1 MLRNYLKIA
10 FRNMKR
16 HKGYSFINI
25 AGLAIGMACCILIL
39 LYVADELSYDRF
51 HKNKDRIYRVNAIS
65 SIGTTS
71 RRYATVPPAL
81 APGLADSIPEIE
93 AFTRLMETPSLR
105 GRIDD
110 NSIEITD
117 CFFVDSAFF
126 NIFTHEFIAGAPES
140 VFENPDSIV
149 ITEETA
155 DRLFGDES
163 PMGKIID
170 LGESRVV
177 QIRGVIK
184 NVPNNSH
191 IHFNGLLPLSFIRDE
206 SGNPVDFSEAAYFCE
221 WYAYLL
227 IRESTHYGD
236 VERKIMETVEEKWG
250 DLYREKGTTR
260 QYPLQNIKDLH
271 LRSTSEYEQGNPGD
285 INTVY
290 LFSSIALFVLF
301 IACFN
306 FINLSTARSTN
317 RAREVG
323 MRKVIGSQKNQI
335 VRQFLSESI
344 IMSIVGLVIGIMLV
358 QLALPSFNR
367 LAGKEFDS
375 SNLMSS
381 TVLLGLLGII
391 IVTGIIAGSFPAF
404 ILSAFDPIT
413 VLKGKLSSTSNNITL
428 RKILVVFQ
436 FSISIFMIVGI
447 LVIIRQLDY
456 IKNINLGF
464 DKEQMVVIPFFG
476 NRQNEEGAGRHEA
489 LRNKLLQN
497 SSILSASFSIDRPG
511 GDLGYDAFLPEG
523 KSNDETLR
531 AMRYWVDHNFIKT
544 YGMEVVKGRDFSES
558 FSTDADQALIINE
571 KAAAAL
577 GWGEDVLG
585 KRLVN
590 VSRDNRPGIIV
601 GVVKD
606 FHSASMKMEISP
618 VVMALDP
625 RFFAFISARIRPD
638 NVSNTLSFLEGS
650 LREIYPDREFD
661 YSYYFIDDDFRSK
674 YPEEEKIREIYIAF
688 GFLAV
693 FVACL
698 GLFGL
703 ASYSVEQRTKEIG
716 IRKVLGAS
724 GREIVL
730 LLSKEFSKWVFAA
743 NIIAWPLA
751 YYIMNRW
758 LGNFAYRIGVKW
770 DIFIFSG
777 IITAIIALFTVSF
790 HSIKAANSNPVN
802 ALKYE

>member
-489 LRNKLLQN
+489 LRNKMLQK

>member
-1 MLRNYLKIA
+1 
-10 FRNMKR
+10 MKQ

-25 AGLAIGMACCILIL
+25 SGLAIGMACCILIL
-39 LYVADELSYDRF
+39 LYVTDELSYDKF
-51 HKNKDRIYRVNAIS
+51 HKNKDRIYRINAIS
-65 SIGTTS
+65 SIGVTS
-71 RRYATVPPAL
+71 RQYATVPPAL

-93 AFTRLMETPSLR
+93 ASTRLMEIPSLR
-105 GRIDD
+105 GRYND
-110 NSIEITD
+110 NSIEIAD

-126 NIFTHEFIAGAPES
+126 SIFTYEFVEGAPES
-140 VFENPDSIV
+140 VFENPGSIV

-155 DRLFGDES
+155 DQIFGDES
-163 PMGKIID
+163 PMGETID
-170 LGESRVV
+170 LGNSRLA
-177 QIRGVIK
+177 QITGVIK
-184 NVPNNSH
+184 NVPKNSH
-191 IHFNGLLPLSFIRDE
+191 IQFNALLPLSFIRDE
-206 SGNPVDFSEAAYFCE
+206 SGRPVDFSNAAYFCE

-227 IRESTHYGD
+227 LREGVLVGN
-236 VERKIMETVEEKWG
+236 VEKKVMETAEEKWG
-250 DLYREKGTTR
+250 DLLREKGTTR
-260 QYPLQNIKDLH
+260 QYPLQKLTDLH
-271 LRSTSEYEQGNPGD
+271 LKSKCEYEPGNPGD

-290 LFSSIALFVLF
+290 LFSAIALFVLF

-306 FINLSTARSTN
+306 FINLSTARSAN

-323 MRKVIGSQKNQI
+323 MRKVMGSQKSQI

-344 IMSIVGLVIGIMLV
+344 IMSIFGLLISIVLV

-367 LAGKEFDS
+367 LSGKEFDS
-375 SNLMSS
+375 SHLMNL
-381 TVLLGLLGII
+381 TVLLGLFGII
-391 IVTGIIAGSFPAF
+391 LVTGIIAGSFPAF
-404 ILSAFDPIT
+404 ILSAFDPVM
-413 VLKGKLSSTSNNITL
+413 VLKGKLSSASRNITL
-428 RKILVVFQ
+428 RKLLVVIQ
-436 FSISIFMIVGI
+436 FSISIFMIIGI

-464 DKEQMVVIPFFG
+464 NKEQMVVIPFFG
-476 NRQNEEGAGRHEA
+476 SRQNEEGAGRHEA
-489 LRNKLLQN
+489 LRNKILQN
-497 SSILSASFSIDRPG
+497 SSIVSASFSIDIPG

-531 AMRYWVDHNFIKT
+531 AMRYWVDHNFINT
-544 YGMEVVKGRDFSES
+544 YGMEIVKGRDFSES
-558 FSTDADQALIINE
+558 FSTDAGQALIINE
-571 KAAAAL
+571 KAAAML

-601 GVVKD
+601 GVVKN

-618 VVMALDP
+618 IVITLEP
-625 RFFAFISARIRPD
+625 RFFGFISVRVRPD
-638 NVSNTLSFLEGS
+638 NVPNTLAFLESS
-650 LREIYPDREFD
+650 LREIYPDREFN
-661 YSYYFIDDDFRSK
+661 YSYYFIDDNFRSK

-751 YYIMNRW
+751 YYIMDRW
-758 LGNFAYRIGVKW
+758 LGNFAYRISVRW

-777 IITAIIALFTVSF
+777 IITAVIALFTVSF
-790 HSIKAANSNPVN
+790 HSIKAANANPVN

>member
-1 MLRNYLKIA
+1 
-10 FRNMKR
+10 MKR

-489 LRNKLLQN
+489 LRNKMLQN

>member
-10 FRNMKR
+10 LRNIKR

-39 LYVADELSYDRF
+39 LYVTDELSYDRF
-51 HKNKDRIYRVNAIS
+51 HVNKERIYRINAIS

-71 RRYATVPPAL
+71 RQYATVPPAL
-81 APGLADSIPEIE
+81 AKGLADSIPEIE
-93 AFTRLMETPSLR
+93 AFTRLSEIPSLR
-105 GRIDD
+105 GQIDE
-110 NSIEITD
+110 NSIEIND

-163 PMGKIID
+163 PMGKTMD
-170 LGESRVV
+170 LGNARVV

-184 NVPNNSH
+184 NVPKNSH
-191 IHFNGLLPLSFIRDE
+191 IQFNALLPLSFIRDE
-206 SGNPVDFSEAAYFCE
+206 SGRPVDFSGADYFCE

-227 IRESTHYGD
+227 FNESALVGE
-236 VERKIMETVEEKWG
+236 VQRKVTEVVEEKWG

-260 QYPLQNIKDLH
+260 EYPLQKITELH
-271 LRSTSEYEQGNPGD
+271 LKSKCEYEAGNPGD

-290 LFSSIALFVLF
+290 LFSAIALFVLF

-306 FINLSTARSTN
+306 FINLSTARSAN

-323 MRKVIGSQKNQI
+323 MRKVIGSQKSQI

-344 IMSIVGLVIGIMLV
+344 IMSLVGLVIGIVLV

-375 SNLMSS
+375 GQLLNS

-413 VLKGKLSSTSNNITL
+413 VLKGKLSSVSKNITL

-476 NRQNEEGAGRHEA
+476 NTRNEEGAGKHEA
-489 LRNKLLQN
+489 LRNKILQN
-497 SSILSASFSIDRPG
+497 SSVLSASFSIDRPG

-523 KSNDETLR
+523 KSNEETLR
-531 AMRYWVDHNFIKT
+531 AMRYWVDHNFINT
-544 YGMEVVKGRDFSES
+544 YGMKIVKGRDFSES

-618 VVMALDP
+618 VVIALDP
-625 RFFAFISARIRPD
+625 RFFAFISVRIRPD
-638 NVSNTLSFLEGS
+638 NVSNTLSFLESS

-730 LLSKEFSKWVFAA
+730 LLSKEFSKWVIAA

-751 YYIMNRW
+751 YYIMDRW
-758 LGNFAYRIGVKW
+758 LGNFAYRIGLKW

-777 IITAIIALFTVSF
+777 IMTAVIALITVSY
-790 HSIKAANSNPVN
+790 HSIKAANSNPAN

>member
-1 MLRNYLKIA
+1 MLKNYIKIA
-10 FRNMKR
+10 LRNMKR
-16 HKGYSFINI
+16 QKGYSFINI
-25 AGLAIGMACCILIL
+25 SGLAIGMACCILIL
-39 LYVADELSYDRF
+39 LYVTDELSYDKF
-51 HKNKDRIYRVNAIS
+51 HKNRDRIYRINAIS
-65 SIGTTS
+65 SIGATS
-71 RRYATVPPAL
+71 RQYATVPPAL

-93 AFTRLMETPSLR
+93 ASTRLMEIPSLR
-105 GRIDD
+105 GRYND
-110 NSIEITD
+110 NSIEIAD
-117 CFFVDSAFF
+117 CFFVDPAFF
-126 NIFTHEFIAGAPES
+126 NIFTYEFVEGVPES

-155 DRLFGDES
+155 DQIFGDES
-163 PMGKIID
+163 PMGETID
-170 LGESRVV
+170 LGNSRLV
-177 QIRGVIK
+177 QIKGVIK
-184 NVPNNSH
+184 NVPKNSH
-191 IHFNGLLPLSFIRDE
+191 IQFNALLPLSFIRDRD
-206 SGNPVDFSEAAYFCE
+206 GRPADFSDAAYFCE

-227 IRESTHYGD
+227 LREGAHAGD
-236 VERKIMETVEEKWG
+236 VERKVRETAEEKWG

-260 QYPLQNIKDLH
+260 QYPLQKIEDLH
-271 LRSTSEYEQGNPGD
+271 LKSKCEYEPGNPGD

-290 LFSSIALFVLF
+290 LFSAIALFVLF

-306 FINLSTARSTN
+306 FINLSTAKSAN

-323 MRKVIGSQKNQI
+323 MRKVMGSQKSQI

-344 IMSIVGLVIGIMLV
+344 VMSIFGLLISIVLV

-375 SNLMSS
+375 GHLLSS

-404 ILSAFDPIT
+404 IMSAFNPII
-413 VLKGKLSSTSNNITL
+413 VLKGKLSSASKNITL
-428 RKILVVFQ
+428 RKVLVVFQ
-436 FSISIFMIVGI
+436 FSISIFMIIGI

-456 IKNINLGF
+456 IKNRNLGF

-489 LRNKLLQN
+489 LKNKILQN
-497 SSILSASFSIDRPG
+497 SSIVSASFSIDVPG
-511 GDLGYDAFLPEG
+511 GDMGYDAFLPEG
-523 KSNDETLR
+523 KTNDETLR
-531 AMRYWVDHNFIKT
+531 AMRYWVDHNFINT
-544 YGMEVVKGRDFSES
+544 YGMEIVKGRNFSES
-558 FSTDADQALIINE
+558 FATDAGQALIINE
-571 KAAAAL
+571 KAAASL

-618 VVMALDP
+618 VVIALDP
-625 RFFAFISARIRPD
+625 RFFGFISVRIRPD
-638 NVSNTLSFLEGS
+638 SVSETLSFLESS

-661 YSYYFIDDDFRSK
+661 YSYYFIDDDFRNK

-688 GFLAV
+688 GFLAI

-751 YYIMNRW
+751 YYIMDRW
-758 LGNFAYRIGVKW
+758 LENFAYRISVRW
-770 DIFIFSG
+770 DVFILSG
-777 IITAIIALFTVSF
+777 LITAVIALFTVSF
-790 HSIKAANSNPVN
+790 HSIKAANSNPAN

>member
-1 MLRNYLKIA
+1 MLRNYFKIA
-10 FRNMKR
+10 LRNMKR
-16 HKGYSFINI
+16 HKGYTFINI
-25 AGLAIGMACCILIL
+25 SGLAIGMACCILIL
-39 LYVADELSYDRF
+39 LYVTDELSYDKF
-51 HKNKDRIYRVNAIS
+51 HKNRDRIYRINAIS
-65 SIGTTS
+65 SIGVTS
-71 RRYATVPPAL
+71 RQYATVPPAL

-93 AFTRLMETPSLR
+93 ASTRLMEIPSLR
-105 GRIDD
+105 GRYND
-110 NSIEITD
+110 NSIEIAD

-126 NIFTHEFIAGAPES
+126 NIFTHEFVEGAPES
-140 VFENPDSIV
+140 VFENPGSIV

-155 DRLFGDES
+155 DQIFGDVS
-163 PMGKIID
+163 PMGKTID
-170 LGESRVV
+170 LGNSRLA
-177 QIRGVIK
+177 QITGVIK
-184 NVPNNSH
+184 NVPKNSH
-191 IHFNGLLPLSFIRDE
+191 IQFNALLPLSFIRDQN
-206 SGNPVDFSEAAYFCE
+206 GNPVDFSDAAYFCE

-227 IRESTHYGD
+227 LREGALVGD
-236 VERKIMETVEEKWG
+236 VEKKVMETADEKWG

-260 QYPLQNIKDLH
+260 QYPLQKLTDLH
-271 LRSTSEYEQGNPGD
+271 LKSKCEYEPGNPGD

-290 LFSSIALFVLF
+290 LFSAIALFVLF

-306 FINLSTARSTN
+306 FINLSTARSAN

-323 MRKVIGSQKNQI
+323 MRKVMGSQKSQI

-344 IMSIVGLVIGIMLV
+344 IMSIFGLLISIVLV

-375 SNLMSS
+375 GHLMSS
-381 TVLLGLLGII
+381 AVLLGLLGII

-404 ILSAFDPIT
+404 ILSAFNPVM
-413 VLKGKLSSTSNNITL
+413 VLKGKLSSASRNITL
-428 RKILVVFQ
+428 RKILVVVQ
-436 FSISIFMIVGI
+436 FSISIFMIIGI

-464 DKEQMVVIPFFG
+464 NKEQMVVIPFFG

-489 LRNKLLQN
+489 LRNKILQN
-497 SSILSASFSIDRPG
+497 SSIVSASFSIDIPG
-511 GDLGYDAFLPEG
+511 GDMGYDAFLPEG

-531 AMRYWVDHNFIKT
+531 AMRYWVDHNFINT
-544 YGMEVVKGRDFSES
+544 YGMEIVKGRDFSES
-558 FSTDADQALIINE
+558 FSTDAGQALIINE
-571 KAAAAL
+571 KAATVL

-618 VVMALDP
+618 VVIALDP
-625 RFFAFISARIRPD
+625 RFFGFISVRIHPH
-638 NVSNTLSFLEGS
+638 NVPNTLSFLESS

-751 YYIMNRW
+751 YYLMDRW
-758 LGNFAYRIGVKW
+758 LGNFAYRISVRW
-770 DIFIFSG
+770 DIFIISG
-777 IITAIIALFTVSF
+777 IMTAVIALFTVSF
-790 HSIKAANSNPVN
+790 HSIKASNTNPVN

>member
-110 NSIEITD
+110 NSIEIAD

-489 LRNKLLQN
+489 LRNKMLQN